1 MALNYKLCSV
11 SSIESFFCVKCRL
24 VDLSD
29 HSNLHKKIYGTL
41 NKMSIGHSID
51 SLPNLALPFNSL
63 VTQAGGQS
71 IHAVE
76 SCRPLRPIQQRVKW
90 WVQRWKCSDAWSML
104 LQSTAPEAPLLP
116 HHLPSLHL
124 ASFWQDFALCLCM
137 PPLSAGPAIT
147 NTIFHK

>member
-90 WVQRWKCSDAWSML
+90 
-104 LQSTAPEAPLLP
+104 
-116 HHLPSLHL
+116 
-124 ASFWQDFALCLCM
+124 
-137 PPLSAGPAIT
+137 
-147 NTIFHK
+147 